1 MQPTNQMRWFETIS
15 PLFDANY
22 FSQGSFI
29 FEVSGWTIE
38 KHETTKQPTLQKKNK
53 ETSLLG
59 GFNPSKKNW
68 SKWVKIKNI
77 WNHHLVLPFPGFHED
92 LPVRI

>member
-15 PLFDANY
+15 PLFDAND

-38 KHETTKQPTLQKKNK
+38 KHETTKQPTLQKKTK
-53 ETSLLG
+53 KLLYLVVSTH
-59 GFNPSKKNW
+59 PKNIGQNGNLPQVG
-68 SKWVKIKNI
+68 VKIKNI
-77 WNHHLVLPFPGFHED
+77 
-92 LPVRI
+92 